1 MDLTDCP
8 VGPGRSSFNGHGMR
22 ADVIIPQRN
31 VDRWPSRACY
41 MPLVDKHGTRGAKS
55 RPAPLSPS
63 PLKRP
68 SNTMNESFSFGN
80 YDGVC
85 NVIAMVSCPLLGPDG
100 KGKAPQ
106 CYARNIDINNTIIFE
121 PATCLIHMA
130 AIIMTAI
137 MLWHVHSKYTAVG
150 RKEMLVFLY
159 VYGVSEFL
167 VMFLDS
173 AVIPTHIGAYLW
185 FTAIYIG
192 LKTALFWALMLI
204 GFVGFQFA
212 EDGTLVS
219 LLMLCISSIVIWVIS
234 FAVSAKTFLGGIKDQ
249 GGLWFFEFVFP
260 IIMVLIYVVSQ
271 VILVIRTLD
280 ELWPINDIAL
290 GCLSFVA
297 GLILQYG
304 FNNQICEN
312 VKHYID
318 GTFFG
323 TLCTLFAVMMMYK
336 FWDSI
341 TKEDLEFSV
350 GSRHANWDAKD
361 PSLGMDYDSSIQS
374 RTNSRMFDNSRTPS
388 PQDQKEAVQAG
399 FAPGMTRN
407 SSGDSFVISR

>member
-1 MDLTDCP
+1 M
-8 VGPGRSSFNGHGMR
+8 
-22 ADVIIPQRN
+22 
-31 VDRWPSRACY
+31 
-41 MPLVDKHGTRGAKS
+41 
-55 RPAPLSPS
+55 
-63 PLKRP
+63 
-68 SNTMNESFSFGN
+68 
-80 YDGVC
+80 
-85 NVIAMVSCPLLGPDG
+85 
-100 KGKAPQ
+100 
-106 CYARNIDINNTIIFE
+106 
-121 PATCLIHMA
+121 
-130 AIIMTAI
+130 
-137 MLWHVHSKYTAVG
+137 
-150 RKEMLVFLY
+150 
-159 VYGVSEFL
+159 
-167 VMFLDS
+167 
-173 AVIPTHIGAYLW
+173 
-185 FTAIYIG
+185 
-192 LKTALFWALMLI
+192 
-204 GFVGFQFA
+204 
-212 EDGTLVS
+212 
-219 LLMLCISSIVIWVIS
+219 
-234 FAVSAKTFLGGIKDQ
+234 SAKTFLGGIKDQ